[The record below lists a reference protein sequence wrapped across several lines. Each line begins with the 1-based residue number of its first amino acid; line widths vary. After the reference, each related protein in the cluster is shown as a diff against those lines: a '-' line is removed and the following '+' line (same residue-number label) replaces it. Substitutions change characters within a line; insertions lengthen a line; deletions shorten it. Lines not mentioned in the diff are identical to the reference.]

1 MYPLHRPRRLR
12 TTPAMRRLVSET
24 EVRPRQLVLPMFV
37 KEGLAEPAEISSM
50 PGVLQHSRDSLRKA
64 AVEAVQAGVG
74 GIMLFGVPAER
85 DAVGSGGTDP
95 DGILNA
101 ALGDLR
107 AELGDSTVLMSD
119 CCLDEFTDHGHCG
132 VLAADGTVDND
143 ATLEVYGEM
152 AVAQARAGAHVVGPS
167 GMMDGQIAF
176 IRNALDQA
184 GLPDTGILAYS
195 AKYASAF
202 YGPFRDAVE
211 SQLAGDRKTYQQDP
225 ANAREAI
232 REVQLD
238 LAEGADMVMVKPA
251 LLYLDVLRSV
261 AEISDVPVAAY
272 QISGEYS
279 MIEAAAQNGWIDRER
294 SILES
299 LTSIRRAGRG
309 HRAHVLGNRSRPMA
323 GPVAPAPV
331 PKLVDVARW
340 LWIASAC
347 VGMLR
352 FLAQLF
358 DRETLVAEAR
368 RQNPSLGQDQIDAGV
383 NGGVLFGLVI
393 AVAVLVAYTR
403 LANRMARGRNWA
415 RIVLTVLGGA
425 SVAFGLFRLGAWGSG
440 VAAELGVEMRTVD
453 LAVTLVTTVLDA
465 TAIVLMYR
473 VSAHFRKRATVD
485 SAFPRT

>member
-50 PGVLQHSRDSLRKA
+50 PGVLQHTRDSLRKA

-74 GIMLFGVPAER
+74 GIMLFGVPSER
-85 DAVGSGGTDP
+85 DAVGSAGTDP
-95 DGILNA
+95 EGVLNV
-101 ALGDLR
+101 ALNDLR

-132 VLAADGTVDND
+132 VLAPDGTVDND
-143 ATLEVYGEM
+143 ATLEAYGEL

-176 IRNALDQA
+176 IRNALDVA
-184 GLPDTGILAYS
+184 GFADTGILAY
-195 AKYASAF
+195 AVKYASAF

-225 ANAREAI
+225 ANAREAM

-251 LLYLDVLRSV
+251 LLYLDVLRAV
-261 AEISDVPVAAY
+261 AEVSDVPVAAY
-272 QISGEYS
+272 QISGEYA

-299 LTSIRRAGRG
+299 LTSIRRAG
-309 HRAHVLGNRSRPMA
+309 ADIVLTYWA
-323 GPVAPAPV
+323 VEA
-331 PKLVDVARW
+331 ARW
-340 LWIASAC
+340 L
-347 VGMLR
+347 
-352 FLAQLF
+352 
-358 DRETLVAEAR
+358 DR
-368 RQNPSLGQDQIDAGV
+368 
-383 NGGVLFGLVI
+383 
-393 AVAVLVAYTR
+393 
-403 LANRMARGRNWA
+403 
-415 RIVLTVLGGA
+415 
-425 SVAFGLFRLGAWGSG
+425 
-440 VAAELGVEMRTVD
+440 
-453 LAVTLVTTVLDA
+453 
-465 TAIVLMYR
+465 
-473 VSAHFRKRATVD
+473 
-485 SAFPRT
+485 